1 MKRYKVKIIHT
12 IIKEFELTKKNKKE
26 VKKERKKNKRNKKKI
41 INKII
46 KKLKLKKKNKKEVK
60 KEIDYMKNKTVILE
74 PPYVELKERNK
85 TIIKRKLGSKKYE
98 KNS

>member
-26 VKKERKKNKRNKKKI
+26 VKN
-41 INKII
+41 
-46 KKLKLKKKNKKEVK
+46 
-60 KEIDYMKNKTVILE
+60 EIDYMKNKTVILE

-98 KNS
+98 KNN

>member
-12 IIKEFELTKKNKKE
+12 IIKEFELT
-26 VKKERKKNKRNKKKI
+26 
-41 INKII
+41 
-46 KKLKLKKKNKKEVK
+46 KKNKKEVK